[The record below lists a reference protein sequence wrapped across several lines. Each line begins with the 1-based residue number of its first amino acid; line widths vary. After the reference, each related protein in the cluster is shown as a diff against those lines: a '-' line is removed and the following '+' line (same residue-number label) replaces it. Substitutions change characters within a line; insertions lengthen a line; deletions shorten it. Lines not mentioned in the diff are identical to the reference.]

1 MIRSYESTLGRLLV
15 AKRGYD
21 GMSTGMIKNDS
32 RQVLPCDVFV
42 AISGAVADQCRN
54 NTMNLLAITFCN
66 HFFKFI
72 Y

>member
-42 AISGAVADQCRN
+42 AISGAVADG
-54 NTMNLLAITFCN
+54 
-66 HFFKFI
+66 
-72 Y
+72 